1 MNEKGLNAT
10 PRTVDS
16 ANQPSSHLPS
26 PSWAWQAVAL
36 LGFVFICLAAAAIGG
51 SLTASSVGGWYQT
64 LAKPALTPPDWVFGP
79 VWTTLYLM
87 MAVAAWLVWRRGGWR
102 AQRGPLVLFFIHLAI
117 NVAWSGVFFGLQSPG
132 GGFAVIVLLWLAI
145 VATAAVFWR
154 HSRAAALL
162 LMPYLVWVSY
172 ASYLN
177 FAIWQLNS

>member
-1 MNEKGLNAT
+1 MNVEAIGEANSSQRT
-10 PRTVDS
+10 PS
-16 ANQPSSHLPS
+16 L
-26 PSWAWQAVAL
+26 AWQIVSL
-36 LGFVFICLAAAAIGG
+36 VGFVFVCFAAAAIGG

-87 MAVAAWLVWRRGGWR
+87 MAVAAWLVWRRGGWQS
-102 AQRGPLVLFFIHLAI
+102 QRGPLVLFFIHLAI

-132 GGFAVIVLLWLAI
+132 AGFAVIVLLWLAI
-145 VATAAVFWR
+145 VATAATFWR

-162 LMPYLVWVSY
+162 LVPYLTWVSF

-177 FAIWQLNS
+177 LAIWRLNS

>member
-1 MNEKGLNAT
+1 MNADPL
-10 PRTVDS
+10 
-16 ANQPSSHLPS
+16 ANDTIDHQGPGQRA
-26 PSWAWQAVAL
+26 PSWAWQAVAV
-36 LGFVFICLAAAAIGG
+36 LGFVVVCFAAAAVGG

-64 LAKPALTPPDWVFGP
+64 LAKPALNPPDWVFGP
-79 VWTTLYLM
+79 VWTTLYAM

-132 GGFAVIVLLWLAI
+132 GGLAVIVLLWLAI

-154 HSRAAALL
+154 QSRAAALL
-162 LMPYLVWVSY
+162 LMPYLVWVSF

-177 FAIWQLNS
+177 FAIWRLNS